1 MVCGMKEESRGLWYL
16 PNLVFLAACIMCGS
30 VIFLC
35 TCCMSMYVYFVHI
48 YICVRRC
55 RRIVREED

>member
-30 VIFLC
+30 VICLC
-35 TCCMSMYVYFVHI
+35 MYISYI
-48 YICVRRC
+48 YISVYDDAG
-55 RRIVREED
+55 E